1 MPHQRSRAA
10 SLIAGTLG
18 VGLLLVAGGT
28 VAGTFAQWHA
38 GSVAPGARVASGDLS
53 VGVRPLVDGIGGVP
67 LEPGMTL
74 ESTFEV
80 TARLEGDN
88 LAAGLQVRLPAW
100 AEWEEEQGV
109 DVRDVLDVTFTIDDH
124 QVSGDLLDPTGPVLY
139 LVQDAGATVG
149 DGSVPVVVI
158 PPEGFTTTL
167 VLRVSMSPWAGNE
180 VQDRGL
186 PPAELTAILDQV
198 RPTAHEGDQP

>member
-18 VGLLLVAGGT
+18 VGLLLGAGGT
-28 VAGTFAQWHA
+28 MVGTLAQWHA
-38 GSVAPGARVASGDLS
+38 GSAAPGGTVTSGDLT
-53 VGVRPLVDGIGGVP
+53 VGVRALQDGIGGVP

-88 LAAGLQVRLPAW
+88 LAAGLQVGLPAW
-100 AEWEEEQGV
+100 ADWEGAQGV
-109 DVRDVLDVTFTIDDH
+109 DLRDVLDVTFTIDEH
-124 QVSGDLLDPTGPVLY
+124 QVSGDLLDPAGPVLY
-139 LVQDAGATVG
+139 LVQDASAQVG
-149 DGSVPVVVI
+149 DGSVPAVVI
-158 PPEGFTTTL
+158 PPEGITTTL
-167 VLRVSMSPWAGNE
+167 VLRVSMAPWAGNE
-180 VQDRGL
+180 FQDRGL